1 MGALAVGDVG
11 DLAVDAVAL
20 DEVALVVVV
29 FVSSTV

>member
-11 DLAVDAVAL
+11 DLAVDEVAL